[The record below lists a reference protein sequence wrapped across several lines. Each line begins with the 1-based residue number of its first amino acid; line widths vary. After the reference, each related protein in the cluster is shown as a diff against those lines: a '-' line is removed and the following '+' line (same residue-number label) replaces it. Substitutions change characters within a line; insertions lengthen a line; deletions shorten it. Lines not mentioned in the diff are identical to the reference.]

1 MQTTLQCQEVNQ
13 WLPEG
18 KPKKAA
24 SSCDKSA
31 QGRKIPGVPGIVATV
46 WISQSTCILKL
57 IKLSSLPWCSSG
69 QDFTLQYKEPSFNPC
84 QGTRSHML
92 QQRLKI
98 SQDATKA
105 WCSQI
110 NKKFLK
116 SL

>member
-1 MQTTLQCQEVNQ
+1 MQTTLQSQEVNQ

-31 QGRKIPGVPGIVATV
+31 QGRKIPGAPGILATV
-46 WISQSTCILKL
+46 WISQNTCILKL
-57 IKLSSLPWCSSG
+57 IKLSSLPWWSSG
-69 QDFTLQYKEPSFNPC
+69 QDSMLQYKEPRFNPC
-84 QGTRSHML
+84 QGTRSHMP

-98 SQDATKA
+98 SHDATKA

-110 NKKFLK
+110 NKNFFK